1 MNLCSICIAK
11 SRRKFAYRFIYFIA
25 LIEKRRSII
34 NHVVFNLNSIEDDD
48 KIERELENVDIT
60 AKDKCVIQ

>member
-1 MNLCSICIAK
+1 MNSCSICIAK
-11 SRRKFAYRFIYFIA
+11 SRRKFTYIKKLF
-25 LIEKRRSII
+25 
-34 NHVVFNLNSIEDDD
+34 FNFSFEIKIKSFAFNPNSIEDDD